1 MKDHIEELSNLFKN
15 SKLPMPSAVDLA
27 DRTLAAEMGI
37 DLETVEVCY
46 GPRVERVSVSVEIP
60 KQR

>member
-37 DLETVEVCY
+37 SLDGDDTWETN
-46 GPRVERVSVSVEIP
+46 GLTSRTS
-60 KQR
+60 